1 MGSDVAG
8 GPDPGAPQL
17 GRSGFSLIEVT
28 ISIVI
33 FSVVILG
40 LAGLAFQLAKRSTRA
55 TDQALHMGRQ
65 LAASDR
71 AVTVPYDSIN
81 ALLKP
86 DTVMSGPI
94 SVVVKYTIDSVS
106 AVRKDVRII
115 TSTSVAGART
125 DTIVIQRGRI
135 RYPIPLK

>member
-1 MGSDVAG
+1 MGADVAG
-8 GPDPGAPQL
+8 GPDQGAAQL
-17 GRSGFSLIEVT
+17 GRPGFSLIEVM

-40 LAGLAFQLAKRSTRA
+40 LAGLAFQIAKRSTRA
-55 TDQALHMGRQ
+55 TQQALHMGRQ
-65 LAASDR
+65 LAGSDR

-86 DTVMSGPI
+86 ETVMSGPI
-94 SVVVKYTIDSVS
+94 RVVVKYTIDSIS
-106 AVRKDVRII
+106 PIRKDVHVIS
-115 TSTSVAGART
+115 STSVAGDRI
-125 DTIVIQRGRI
+125 DTINIQRGRI